1 MDGGRG
7 EREPFSF
14 GAENGKMEKG
24 HKEDS
29 TVGIGQYDIREK
41 DHNIIQHP
49 TTLINPEGSLKFA

>member
-1 MDGGRG
+1 
-7 EREPFSF
+7 
-14 GAENGKMEKG
+14 MEKG

-29 TVGIGQYDIREK
+29 TVGIGEYDIREK